1 MIAAV
6 FVAIGFLVLAHG
18 TIVALCALGVL
29 LATFAAVIAVHNLHR
44 DKPAAVPTPEPPAV
58 APRVYG
64 SRRPSQHRRTSFVR
78 HVASYR
84 KTGANR

>member
-6 FVAIGFLVLAHG
+6 FIAIGFLILTHG
-18 TIVALCALGVL
+18 PVIALCALGVL

-44 DKPAAVPTPEPPAV
+44 DKPAPVPTPESSAV
-58 APRVYG
+58 APRAYG

-78 HVASYR
+78 HVANYR